1 MQIVI
6 AWTEDEIQIV
16 SARRTDLGERPV
28 TRTVQ
33 SPRACMWVASGT
45 DEDLTK
51 ARAWA
56 AREGK
61 TVFTF
66 PATEQDPLGQ
76 ARIKILS
83 VGKDL

>member
-6 AWTEDEIQIV
+6 AWTEDEVQIV
-16 SARRTDLGERPV
+16 TARRTDLGERPV

-33 SPRACMWVASGT
+33 SPRACMWLAQAT

-51 ARAWA
+51 AQAWA
-56 AREGK
+56 LREGK

-76 ARIKILS
+76 ARIKILTD
-83 VGKDL
+83 GK

>member
-1 MQIVI
+1 M
-6 AWTEDEIQIV
+6 
-16 SARRTDLGERPV
+16 

-33 SPRACMWVASGT
+33 SPRACMWLAQAT
-45 DEDLTK
+45 DKDLVK

-66 PATEQDPLGQ
+66 PAEEQDPLGQ
-76 ARIKILS
+76 ARIKILT
-83 VGKDL
+83 DRE